1 MFGFD
6 AAVGIEEN
14 LHDLVPIENCN
25 QLLLIGSL
33 SRDISGAPIAVERT
47 DQALDPVRLVLV
59 DAFRNHE
66 EKLHP
71 ARASRQQRANDA
83 RRIARQNARRRLD
96 LEVPYRRLD
105 GLT

>member
-6 AAVGIEEN
+6 AAIGIEEN

-25 QLLLIGSL
+25 QLLLIGSPI
-33 SRDISGAPIAVERT
+33 SDISVAPVVVEHI
-47 DQALDPVRLVLV
+47 DQALDPVRVVLV

-71 ARASRQQRANDA
+71 
-83 RRIARQNARRRLD
+83 
-96 LEVPYRRLD
+96 PC
-105 GLT
+105 